1 MAAIKTLDDLRKMR
15 EQMQTQISLREKSDQ
30 SENLIQIKVAMAT
43 CGIAAG
49 ARKIMETFIT
59 QLDTRKINAIVT
71 QTGCMGFCYAEPTI
85 EVLIPGQEPVIYGQ
99 VDKQKV
105 QEIIDRHLLRNEL
118 VDGIIPIS
126 FRSIED
132 KD

>member
-49 ARKIMETFIT
+49 AREIMETFIT
-59 QLDTRKINAIVT
+59 QLDARKINAIVT

>member
-49 ARKIMETFIT
+49 AREIMEAFIT

-85 EVLIPGQEPVIYGQ
+85 EILIPGQEPVIYGQ

-126 FRSIED
+126 FRTIED

>member
-49 ARKIMETFIT
+49 AREIMETFIT
-59 QLDTRKINAIVT
+59 QLDARKINAIVT

-126 FRSIED
+126 FRTIED